1 MGAKQV
7 KVSKYGDNK
16 PEEMRKLLLQLS
28 KEGFTEFR
36 DAVLKDHKLIDK
48 FRHATNN

>member
-16 PEEMRKLLLQLS
+16 HEEMRKILLQLS
-28 KEGFTEFR
+28 KEGFTEFKL
-36 DAVLKDHKLIDK
+36 AVLKDHKLMDK